1 MRVFLDT
8 NVLIDVL
15 MLRAG
20 CESSCLVLSSE
31 HHDFCVSVLTMANIA
46 YIMRHALKGEKL
58 YDCLVSLNEI
68 LRVVSITEEQYEQ
81 ALRLRA
87 SDFED
92 ALQYYC
98 ALSCHSEVIVSRNV
112 KDLTFSALP
121 VLTPE
126 EFLTAN
132 L

>member
-1 MRVFLDT
+1 MKLFLDT

-15 MLRAG
+15 TMREGSEA
-20 CESSCLVLSSE
+20 SCLVLSSE
-31 HHDFCVSVLTMANIA
+31 NHHLCVSVLTMANIA
-46 YIMRHALKGEKL
+46 YIMRHALKGERL
-58 YDCLVSLNEI
+58 YDCLASLDKIVNVI
-68 LRVVSITEEQYEQ
+68 SITDEDYRQ
-81 ALRLRA
+81 ALILHA

-98 ALSCHSEVIVSRNV
+98 AVSCQSDVIISHNK
-112 KDLTFSALP
+112 KDFVFSALP

-126 EFLTAN
+126 EFLASN